1 MPLTESSTAA
11 DVQLR
16 ILGAHQFESKGARL
30 TALLIDGALAIDAGG
45 ITSAL
50 TTAEQQSV
58 ERVLLT
64 HHHYD
69 HTRDLVTL
77 AANAAYTWQGQLVVY
92 GLRHTLDMVNACL
105 LDGRMYTNF
114 LEYPSIDRP
123 TVILEAVEPY
133 KELTIAGY
141 QVLGVPSTHSVPSLG
156 YQVTSPHG
164 KSLFF
169 TGDTTTG
176 ISEQWP
182 HIHPQLLITELA
194 GPNRL
199 AQRFSDHGHLCT
211 HLLEQELRRFREVK
225 GYLPRVIAVHIG
237 NSYEQE
243 IEREIVRLARD
254 LEADIS
260 LGHEDMVV
268 TL

>member
-1 MPLTESSTAA
+1 VEI
-11 DVQLR
+11 R
-16 ILGAHQFESKGARL
+16 ILGAHQLESKGARL
-30 TALLIDGALAIDAGG
+30 TSLLIDGTLAIDAGG

-50 TTAEQQSV
+50 TTHEQQRI

-77 AANAAYTWQGQLVVY
+77 AANAAYAWQGQLVVY

-105 LDGRMYTNF
+105 LDGRMYANF
-114 LEYPSIDRP
+114 LEYPTIDRP
-123 TVILEAVEPY
+123 TVILEAIQPHQR
-133 KELTIAGY
+133 LTIAGY
-141 QVLGVPSTHSVPSLG
+141 QILPVPATHSVPSLG

-164 KSLFF
+164 KCLFF

-182 HIHPQLLITELA
+182 HVHPQLLIAELA

-199 AQRFSDHGHLCT
+199 AQRFADHGHLCAD
-211 HLLEQELRRFREVK
+211 LLEGELRRFRQLK

-237 NSYEQE
+237 NPYEQE
-243 IEREIVRLARD
+243 IEQEVARLSHE

-260 LGHEDMVV
+260 LGYEDMLI